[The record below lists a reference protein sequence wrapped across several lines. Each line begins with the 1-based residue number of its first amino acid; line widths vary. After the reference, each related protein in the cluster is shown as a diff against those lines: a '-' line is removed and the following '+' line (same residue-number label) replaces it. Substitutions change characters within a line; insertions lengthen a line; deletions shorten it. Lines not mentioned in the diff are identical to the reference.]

1 MDLTYHQVLADMYE
15 DTANNLLVHSAE
27 PDESEPVEPM
37 DKHPDE
43 LPNQEDFQK
52 PQPSH
57 QMSAMVTASREYADN
72 TKTSVL
78 YTNKHVRI
86 HVLNIDSRFRDNID
100 PKVPVAI
107 ANPTNFVYKFRDM
120 VKNVISMKITGIEIP
135 NTMYVFQG
143 SKNNLRLVVAIGTQ
157 TLSILVPE
165 GNYDD
170 ICILCA
176 LIQDKLNLTF
186 TTANFVVSISDISGK
201 LTISSSEVFSIT
213 FHGISKS
220 LYGNGIGYH
229 LGFKQKLYSGL
240 MSYTS
245 ENIVNSIESNYIFL
259 SLGPSYPVIT
269 HRYYDSQTNH
279 ITDMFAFAKILVD
292 VPKNSVIFDNGTN
305 VITKEYFFH
314 QPTNIQSV
322 PVQVLDAYGNIVDL
336 NGLNF
341 SFTLELTEVVDHA
354 LYKLM
359 TEVNT

>member
-15 DTANNLLVHSAE
+15 DTANNLLVHIAE

-43 LPNQEDFQK
+43 LPDQEDFQK

-57 QMSAMVTASREYADN
+57 QMVSMVTPSREYVDN

-78 YTNKHVRI
+78 YTNKHVRN
-86 HVLNIDSRFRDNID
+86 HVLNIDSRFRDNND
-100 PKVPVAI
+100 PKLSVSI
-107 ANPTNFVYKFRDM
+107 ANPTNFIYKFRDM

-143 SKNNLRLVVAIGTQ
+143 SKKNVSFIVIVGTQ
-157 TLSILVPE
+157 KVTIAVPE
-165 GNYDD
+165 GNYED
-170 ICILCA
+170 ICNLNT
-176 LIQDKLNLTF
+176 LIQDKLNLEF
-186 TTANFVVSISDISGK
+186 PTANFVVSVSDITGK
-201 LTISSSEVFSIT
+201 LTIASSGIFSMT
-213 FHGISKS
+213 FNGISKS

-229 LGFKQKLYSGL
+229 LGFKNRVYSGL
-240 MSYTS
+240 MAYTS

-269 HRYYDSQTNH
+269 HRYYDLQTNY

-305 VITKEYFFH
+305 VITKEYLFH
-314 QPTNIQSV
+314 QPTNIQSI

-341 SFTLELTEVVDHA
+341 SFTLELTEVLDHS